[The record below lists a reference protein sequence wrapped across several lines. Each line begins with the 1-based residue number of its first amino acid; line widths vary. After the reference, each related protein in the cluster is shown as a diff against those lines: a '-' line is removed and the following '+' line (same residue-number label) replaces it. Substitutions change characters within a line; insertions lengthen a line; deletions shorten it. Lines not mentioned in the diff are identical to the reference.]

1 MNRFLALLLL
11 LFVCVSVLT
20 CGSGGRH
27 LQSIAISKTTS
38 GMRIAFAATGTFSS
52 SPRTVSP
59 LAVSW
64 SMGLLAPPPR
74 EYTYKLTAQSFV
86 VDCAALGSGPVVVSA
101 VAPFNPNAPGS
112 GTLPMSD
119 MLSAGASSTCP

>member
-11 LFVCVSVLT
+11 LFVCESVLT

-38 GMRIAFAATGTFSS
+38 RMRIAFAATGTFSS

-86 VDCAALGSGPVVVSA
+86 VDCTALGV
-101 VAPFNPNAPGS
+101 GS
-112 GTLPMSD
+112 SCG
-119 MLSAGASSTCP
+119 